1 VSGPSRLARSLG
13 HRVALAIPVVLGIV
27 VLNFFLIHLAPG
39 DAASVLAGESGAAT
53 PEYME
58 QLRHKFG
65 LDRPLPTQFGAYLLS
80 ILHLDLGYSFR
91 NDSPVSSLILD
102 RLWPTALL
110 MLTAFI
116 AALVAGT
123 LLGLVAATGR
133 NSWRDAAISLV
144 SLVAYATPGFWLGLM
159 MIVVFAIRLGWLPTS
174 GFDTVGADNEGWDE
188 VWDVA
193 RHLVMPAA
201 ALSLFYL
208 AVYARVM
215 RASVLEQV
223 GQDYVTTARAKGQTE
238 ARVMTGHV
246 LRNALLP
253 VVTMAG
259 VQAGNLIG
267 GSIVVET
274 VFGWP
279 GIGTLAFNALQ
290 SRDLNLLLGI
300 FFVSACLVVVINLAV
315 DLVTVCLDP
324 RIEL

>member
-1 VSGPSRLARSLG
+1 MRLARFLG
-13 HRVALAIPVVLGIV
+13 HRLLLAIPVILGIV

-39 DAASVLAGESGAAT
+39 DAASVLAGESGAAS

-65 LDRPLPTQFGAYLLS
+65 LDQPMATQFGVYLLNM
-80 ILHLDLGYSFR
+80 LHLDLGYSFR
-91 NDSPVSSLILD
+91 NDSPVASLILD
-102 RLWPTALL
+102 RLWPTSLL
-110 MLTAFI
+110 MLTAFGT
-116 AALVAGT
+116 ALVIGT
-123 LLGLVAATGR
+123 LLGLAAATGR
-133 NSWRDAAISLV
+133 NSWRDAVISLV

-159 MIVVFAIRLGWLPTS
+159 MIVIFAIRLGWLPTS

-188 VWDVA
+188 VWDVG
-193 RHLVMPAA
+193 RHLVMPAV

-215 RASVLEQV
+215 RASVLEEV
-223 GQDYVTTARAKGQTE
+223 GMDYVTTARAKGQTE
-238 ARVMTGHV
+238 TRVMTGHV

-279 GIGTLAFNALQ
+279 GVGTLAFNALQ

-315 DLVTVCLDP
+315 DLVYVCLDP
-324 RIEL
+324 RMEL

>member
-1 VSGPSRLARSLG
+1 VRLARFLG
-13 HRVALAIPVVLGIV
+13 YRLLLAIPVVLGIV

-39 DAASVLAGESGAAT
+39 DAASVLAGESGAAS

-65 LDRPLPTQFGAYLLS
+65 LDQPLATQFGVYLLNM
-80 ILHLDLGYSFR
+80 LHLDLGYSFR
-91 NDSPVSSLILD
+91 NDSPVGSLIVD
-102 RLWPTALL
+102 RLWPTGLL
-110 MLTAFI
+110 MLTAFA
-116 AALVAGT
+116 AALLIGT

-133 NSWRDAAISLV
+133 NSWRDAVISLV

-174 GFDTVGADNEGWDE
+174 GYDTVGADNEGWDE
-188 VWDVA
+188 VWDVG
-193 RHLVMPAA
+193 RHLVMPAV
-201 ALSLFYL
+201 ALALFYL

-223 GQDYVTTARAKGQTE
+223 GMDYVTTARAKGQTE

-279 GIGTLAFNALQ
+279 GVGTLAFNALQ

-315 DLVTVCLDP
+315 DLVYVCLDP
-324 RIEL
+324 RLEL

>member
-1 VSGPSRLARSLG
+1 VRLARYVGYRLL
-13 HRVALAIPVVLGIV
+13 LAVPVILGIV

-53 PEYME
+53 PEYMAL
-58 QLRHKFG
+58 LRHKFG
-65 LDRPLPTQFGAYLLS
+65 LDQPMSTQFFAYLLNMA
-80 ILHLDLGYSFR
+80 HLDLGYSFR
-91 NDSPVSSLILD
+91 NDSPVAALILD

-110 MLTAFI
+110 MLTAFA
-116 AALVAGT
+116 AALVIGVA
-123 LLGLVAATGR
+123 LGLVAATGR
-133 NSWRDAAISLV
+133 NSWRDSVISLV

-159 MIVVFAIRLGWLPTS
+159 MIVVFAIRLEWLPTS
-174 GFDTVGADNEGWDE
+174 GFDTVGAYNEGWDE
-188 VWDVA
+188 VVDVT
-193 RHLVMPAA
+193 RHLVMPAV

-208 AVYARVM
+208 ALYARVM
-215 RASVLEQV
+215 RASVLEQT
-223 GQDYVTTARAKGQTE
+223 GMDYVTTARAKGQTE
-238 ARVMTGHV
+238 RRVMTGHV

-253 VVTMAG
+253 IVTIAG

-300 FFVSACLVVVINLAV
+300 FFVSACLVVVINLVV
-315 DLVTVCLDP
+315 DLVYVTLDP
-324 RIEL
+324 RIEI

>member
-1 VSGPSRLARSLG
+1 MRLARFLG
-13 HRVALAIPVVLGIV
+13 YRLLLAIPVVLGIV

-39 DAASVLAGESGAAT
+39 DAASVLAGESGAAS

-65 LDRPLPTQFGAYLLS
+65 LDQPLATQFGVYLLNM
-80 ILHLDLGYSFR
+80 LHLDLGYSFR
-91 NDSPVSSLILD
+91 NDSPVGSLIVD
-102 RLWPTALL
+102 RLWPTGLL
-110 MLTAFI
+110 MLTAFA
-116 AALVAGT
+116 AALLVGT

-133 NSWRDAAISLV
+133 NSWRDAVISLV

-174 GFDTVGADNEGWDE
+174 GYDTVGADNEGWDE
-188 VWDVA
+188 VWDVG
-193 RHLVMPAA
+193 RHLVMPAV
-201 ALSLFYL
+201 ALALFYL

-215 RASVLEQV
+215 RAAVLEQV
-223 GQDYVTTARAKGQTE
+223 GMDYVTTARAKGQTE

-279 GIGTLAFNALQ
+279 GVGTLAFNALQ

-300 FFVSACLVVVINLAV
+300 FFISACLVVVINLAV
-315 DLVTVCLDP
+315 DLVYVCLDP
-324 RIEL
+324 RMEL

>member
-1 VSGPSRLARSLG
+1 MRLARFLG
-13 HRVALAIPVVLGIV
+13 YRLLLAIPVVLGIV

-39 DAASVLAGESGAAT
+39 DAASVLAGESGAAS

-65 LDRPLPTQFGAYLLS
+65 LDQPLATQFGVYLLNM
-80 ILHLDLGYSFR
+80 LHLDLGYSFR
-91 NDSPVSSLILD
+91 NDSPVGSLIVD
-102 RLWPTALL
+102 RLWPTGLL
-110 MLTAFI
+110 MLTAFA
-116 AALVAGT
+116 AALLIGT

-133 NSWRDAAISLV
+133 NSWRDAVISLI

-174 GFDTVGADNEGWDE
+174 GYDTVGADNEGWDE
-188 VWDVA
+188 VWDVG
-193 RHLVMPAA
+193 RHLVMPAV
-201 ALSLFYL
+201 ALALFYL

-215 RASVLEQV
+215 RAAVLEQV
-223 GQDYVTTARAKGQTE
+223 GMDYVTTARAKGQTE
-238 ARVMTGHV
+238 ARVMVGHV

-279 GIGTLAFNALQ
+279 GVGTLAFNALQ

-300 FFVSACLVVVINLAV
+300 FFISACLVVVINLAV
-315 DLVTVCLDP
+315 DLVYVCLDP
-324 RIEL
+324 RMEL

>member
-1 VSGPSRLARSLG
+1 MRLARFLG
-13 HRVALAIPVVLGIV
+13 YRLLLAIPVVLGIV
-27 VLNFFLIHLAPG
+27 ALNFFLIHLAPG
-39 DAASVLAGESGAAT
+39 DAASVLAGESGAAS

-65 LDRPLPTQFGAYLLS
+65 LDQPLATQFSVYLLNM
-80 ILHLDLGYSFR
+80 LHLDLGYSFR
-91 NDSPVSSLILD
+91 NDSPVGSLIVD
-102 RLWPTALL
+102 RLWPTGLL
-110 MLTAFI
+110 MLTAFA
-116 AALVAGT
+116 AALLIGT

-133 NSWRDAAISLV
+133 NSWRDAVISLV

-174 GFDTVGADNEGWDE
+174 GYDTVGADNEGWDE
-188 VWDVA
+188 VWDVG
-193 RHLVMPAA
+193 RHLVMPAV
-201 ALSLFYL
+201 ALALFYL

-215 RASVLEQV
+215 RASVLEQI
-223 GQDYVTTARAKGQTE
+223 GMDYVTTARAKGQTE

-279 GIGTLAFNALQ
+279 GVGTLAFNALQ

-300 FFVSACLVVVINLAV
+300 FFISACLVVVINLAV
-315 DLVTVCLDP
+315 DLVYVCLDP
-324 RIEL
+324 RLEL

>member
-1 VSGPSRLARSLG
+1 MRLTRFLG
-13 HRVALAIPVVLGIV
+13 YRLLLAIPVVLGIV

-39 DAASVLAGESGAAT
+39 DAASVLAGESGAAS

-65 LDRPLPTQFGAYLLS
+65 LDQPLATQFGVYLLNM
-80 ILHLDLGYSFR
+80 LHLDLGYSFR
-91 NDSPVSSLILD
+91 NDSPVGSLIVD
-102 RLWPTALL
+102 RLWPTGLL
-110 MLTAFI
+110 MLTAFA
-116 AALVAGT
+116 AALLIGT

-133 NSWRDAAISLV
+133 NSWRDAVISLV

-174 GFDTVGADNEGWDE
+174 GYDTVGADNEGWDE
-188 VWDVA
+188 VWDVG
-193 RHLVMPAA
+193 RHLVMPAV
-201 ALSLFYL
+201 ALALFYL

-223 GQDYVTTARAKGQTE
+223 GMDYVTTARAKGQTE

-279 GIGTLAFNALQ
+279 GVGTLAFNALQ

-315 DLVTVCLDP
+315 DLVYVCLDP
-324 RIEL
+324 RLEL

>member
-1 VSGPSRLARSLG
+1 MRLARFLG
-13 HRVALAIPVVLGIV
+13 YRLLLAIPVVLGIV

-39 DAASVLAGESGAAT
+39 DAASVLAGESGAAS

-65 LDRPLPTQFGAYLLS
+65 LDRPLATQFGVYLLNM
-80 ILHLDLGYSFR
+80 LHLDLGYSFR
-91 NDSPVSSLILD
+91 NDSPVGSLIVD
-102 RLWPTALL
+102 RLWPTGLL
-110 MLTAFI
+110 MLTAFA
-116 AALVAGT
+116 AALLIGT

-133 NSWRDAAISLV
+133 NSWRDAVISLV

-174 GFDTVGADNEGWDE
+174 GYDTVGADNEGWDE
-188 VWDVA
+188 VWDVG
-193 RHLVMPAA
+193 RHLVMPAV
-201 ALSLFYL
+201 ALALFYL

-223 GQDYVTTARAKGQTE
+223 GMDYVTTARAKGQTE

-279 GIGTLAFNALQ
+279 GVGTLAFNALQ

-315 DLVTVCLDP
+315 DLVYVCLDP
-324 RIEL
+324 RLEL

>member
-1 VSGPSRLARSLG
+1 MRLARFLG
-13 HRVALAIPVVLGIV
+13 YRLLLAIPVVLGIV

-39 DAASVLAGESGAAT
+39 DAASVLAGESGAAS

-65 LDRPLPTQFGAYLLS
+65 LDQPLATQFGVYLLNM
-80 ILHLDLGYSFR
+80 LHLDLGYSFR
-91 NDSPVSSLILD
+91 NDSPVGSLIVD
-102 RLWPTALL
+102 RLWPTGLL
-110 MLTAFI
+110 MLTAFA
-116 AALVAGT
+116 AALLIGT

-133 NSWRDAAISLV
+133 NAWRDAVISLV

-174 GFDTVGADNEGWDE
+174 GYDTVGADNEGWDE
-188 VWDVA
+188 VWDVG
-193 RHLVMPAA
+193 RHLVMPAV
-201 ALSLFYL
+201 ALALFYL

-215 RASVLEQV
+215 RAAVLEQV
-223 GQDYVTTARAKGQTE
+223 GMDYVTTARAKGQTE

-279 GIGTLAFNALQ
+279 GVGTLAFNALQ

-315 DLVTVCLDP
+315 DLVYVCLDP
-324 RIEL
+324 RMEL

>member
-1 VSGPSRLARSLG
+1 MRLARFLG
-13 HRVALAIPVVLGIV
+13 YRLLLAIPVVLGIV

-39 DAASVLAGESGAAT
+39 DAASVLAGESGAAS

-65 LDRPLPTQFGAYLLS
+65 LDRPLATQFGVYLLNM
-80 ILHLDLGYSFR
+80 LHLDLGYSFR
-91 NDSPVSSLILD
+91 NDSPVGSLIVD
-102 RLWPTALL
+102 RLWPTGLL
-110 MLTAFI
+110 MLTAFA
-116 AALVAGT
+116 AALLIGT

-133 NSWRDAAISLV
+133 NSWRDAVISLV

-174 GFDTVGADNEGWDE
+174 GYDTVGADNEGWDE
-188 VWDVA
+188 VWDVG
-193 RHLVMPAA
+193 RHLVMPAV
-201 ALSLFYL
+201 ALALFYL

-215 RASVLEQV
+215 RASVLEQI
-223 GQDYVTTARAKGQTE
+223 GMDYVTTARAKGQTE
-238 ARVMTGHV
+238 ARVMVGHV

-279 GIGTLAFNALQ
+279 GVGTLAFNALQ

-300 FFVSACLVVVINLAV
+300 FFVSAGLVVVINLAV
-315 DLVTVCLDP
+315 DLVYVCLDP
-324 RIEL
+324 RMEL

>member
-1 VSGPSRLARSLG
+1 MRLARFLG
-13 HRVALAIPVVLGIV
+13 YRLLLAIPVVLGIV

-39 DAASVLAGESGAAT
+39 DAASVLAGESGAAS

-65 LDRPLPTQFGAYLLS
+65 LDRPLLAQFGVYLLNMA
-80 ILHLDLGYSFR
+80 HLDLGYSFR
-91 NDSPVSSLILD
+91 NDSPVASLIVD
-102 RLWPTALL
+102 RLWPTGLL
-110 MLTAFI
+110 MLTAFA
-116 AALVAGT
+116 AALLIGT

-133 NSWRDAAISLV
+133 NSWRDGIISLL

-174 GFDTVGADNEGWDE
+174 GYDTVGADNEGWDE
-188 VWDVA
+188 VWDVG
-193 RHLVMPAA
+193 RHLVMPAV
-201 ALSLFYL
+201 ALALFYL

-215 RASVLEQV
+215 RASVLEQI
-223 GQDYVTTARAKGQTE
+223 GMDYVTTARAKGQTE

-300 FFVSACLVVVINLAV
+300 FFVSACLVVVINLVV
-315 DLVTVCLDP
+315 DLVYVGLDP
-324 RIEL
+324 RMEL

>member
-1 VSGPSRLARSLG
+1 MRLVKY
-13 HRVALAIPVVLGIV
+13 VAWRLLLAVPVVLGIV

-53 PEYME
+53 PEYMAV
-58 QLRHKFG
+58 LRHKFG
-65 LDRPLPTQFGAYLLS
+65 LDQPLSTQFVVYLGQMA
-80 ILHLDLGYSFR
+80 HLDLGYSFR
-91 NDSPVSSLILD
+91 NDSSVGGLIFD
-102 RLWPTALL
+102 RLGPTLLL
-110 MLTAFI
+110 MLTAFGV
-116 AALVAGT
+116 ALLVGT
-123 LLGLVAATGR
+123 LLGLLAATGR
-133 NSWRDAAISLV
+133 NGLRDAVISLV

-159 MIVVFAIRLGWLPTS
+159 MIVVFSIRLEWLPTS
-174 GFDTVGADNEGWDE
+174 GFDTVGAYNEGWDE

-193 RHLVMPAA
+193 RHLVMPAVS
-201 ALSLFYL
+201 LSLFYL

-223 GQDYVTTARAKGQTE
+223 GADYVTTARAKGQTE
-238 ARVMTGHV
+238 RRVMTGHV

-300 FFVSACLVVVINLAV
+300 FFVSACLVVVVNLVV
-315 DLVTVCLDP
+315 DLVYVSLDP
-324 RIEL
+324 RIQI

>member
-1 VSGPSRLARSLG
+1 MRLARFLG
-13 HRVALAIPVVLGIV
+13 YRLLLSIPVVLGIV

-39 DAASVLAGESGAAT
+39 DAASVLAGESGAAS

-65 LDRPLPTQFGAYLLS
+65 LDQPLATQFGVYLLNM
-80 ILHLDLGYSFR
+80 LHLDLGYSFR
-91 NDSPVSSLILD
+91 NDSPVGSLIVD
-102 RLWPTALL
+102 RLWPTGLL
-110 MLTAFI
+110 MLTAFA
-116 AALVAGT
+116 AALVIGT

-133 NSWRDAAISLV
+133 NSWRDALISLV

-174 GFDTVGADNEGWDE
+174 GYDTVGADNEGWDE
-188 VWDVA
+188 VWDVG
-193 RHLVMPAA
+193 RHLVMPAV
-201 ALSLFYL
+201 ALALFYL

-223 GQDYVTTARAKGQTE
+223 GMDYVTTARAKGQTE

-279 GIGTLAFNALQ
+279 GVGTLAFNALQ

-300 FFVSACLVVVINLAV
+300 FFVSACLVVAINLAV
-315 DLVTVCLDP
+315 DLVYVCLDP
-324 RIEL
+324 RLEL

>member
-1 VSGPSRLARSLG
+1 MRLLKYIAWRLL
-13 HRVALAIPVVLGIV
+13 LAIPVVLGIV

-39 DAASVLAGESGAAT
+39 DAASVLAGESGAGT

-58 QLRHKFG
+58 VLRHKFG
-65 LDRPLPTQFGAYLLS
+65 LDQPLSTQFFTYLLQMAQ
-80 ILHLDLGYSFR
+80 LDLGYSFR
-91 NDSPVSSLILD
+91 NDSSVAALIIE
-102 RLWPTALL
+102 RLWPTGLL
-110 MLTAFI
+110 MLTAFSV
-116 AALVAGT
+116 ALLVGT
-123 LLGLVAATGR
+123 VLGLVAATGR
-133 NSWRDAAISLV
+133 NGFRDAVISLV

-159 MIVVFAIRLGWLPTS
+159 MIVVFSIRLNWLPTS
-174 GFDTVGADNEGWDE
+174 GFDTVGAYNEGWDE

-193 RHLVMPAA
+193 RHLVMPAV
-201 ALSLFYL
+201 ALALFYL
-208 AVYARVM
+208 ALYARVM
-215 RASVLEQV
+215 RASVLEQA
-223 GQDYVTTARAKGQTE
+223 GADYVTTARAKGQTE
-238 ARVMTGHV
+238 RRVMTGHV

-300 FFVSACLVVVINLAV
+300 FFVSACLVVLVNLVV
-315 DLVTVCLDP
+315 DLVYVSLDP
-324 RIEL
+324 RMEV

>member
-1 VSGPSRLARSLG
+1 MRLVRFLG
-13 HRVALAIPVVLGIV
+13 HRFLLAIPVILGIV

-39 DAASVLAGESGAAT
+39 DAASVLAGESGAAS

-58 QLRHKFG
+58 QLRRKFG
-65 LDRPLPTQFGAYLLS
+65 LDQPMATQFGVYLLNM
-80 ILHLDLGYSFR
+80 LHLDLGYSFR
-91 NDSPVSSLILD
+91 NDSPVASLILD
-102 RLWPTALL
+102 RLWPTSLL
-110 MLTAFI
+110 MLTAFGT
-116 AALVAGT
+116 ALVIGT

-133 NSWRDAAISLV
+133 NSWRDAVISLV

-159 MIVVFAIRLGWLPTS
+159 MIVIFAIRLGWLPTS
-174 GFDTVGADNEGWDE
+174 GFDTVGAYNEGWDE
-188 VWDVA
+188 VWDVG
-193 RHLVMPAA
+193 RHLVMPAV

-223 GQDYVTTARAKGQTE
+223 GMDYVTTARAKGQTE

-279 GIGTLAFNALQ
+279 GVGTLAFNALQ

-315 DLVTVCLDP
+315 DLVYVCLDP
-324 RIEL
+324 RMEL

>member
-1 VSGPSRLARSLG
+1 VRLARYLG
-13 HRVALAIPVVLGIV
+13 HRILLAIPVVLGIV

-39 DAASVLAGESGAAT
+39 DAASVLAGESGAAS
-53 PEYME
+53 PEYLE
-58 QLRHKFG
+58 QLRQKFG
-65 LDRPLPTQFGAYLLS
+65 LDQPLGTQFLVYLTNM
-80 ILHLDLGYSFR
+80 LHLNLGYSFR
-91 NDSPVSSLILD
+91 NDSPVTDLILD
-102 RLWPTALL
+102 RLWPTGLL
-110 MLTAFI
+110 MLTAFG

-123 LLGLVAATGR
+123 LLGLIAATRR
-133 NSWRDAAISLV
+133 NSWRDSVISLV

-159 MIVVFAIRLGWLPTS
+159 MIVVFAIHLGWLPTS
-174 GFDTVGADNEGWDE
+174 GFDTVGADTEGWDQ

-193 RHLVMPAA
+193 RHLVMPAI

-223 GQDYVTTARAKGQTE
+223 GMDYVTTARAKGQTE
-238 ARVMTGHV
+238 TRIMTGHV

-300 FFVSACLVVVINLAV
+300 FFVSACLVVLVNLAV
-315 DLVTVCLDP
+315 DLIYTALDP
-324 RIEL
+324 RMEL

>member
-1 VSGPSRLARSLG
+1 MRLARFLG
-13 HRVALAIPVVLGIV
+13 YRLLLSIPVVLGIV

-39 DAASVLAGESGAAT
+39 DAASVLAGESGAAS

-65 LDRPLPTQFGAYLLS
+65 LDQPLATQFGVYLLNM
-80 ILHLDLGYSFR
+80 LHLDLGYSFR
-91 NDSPVSSLILD
+91 NDSPVGSLIVD
-102 RLWPTALL
+102 RLWPTGLL
-110 MLTAFI
+110 MLTAFA
-116 AALVAGT
+116 AALVIGT

-133 NSWRDAAISLV
+133 NSWRDALISLV

-174 GFDTVGADNEGWDE
+174 GYDTVGADNEGWDE
-188 VWDVA
+188 VWDVG
-193 RHLVMPAA
+193 RHLVMPAV
-201 ALSLFYL
+201 ALALFYL

-223 GQDYVTTARAKGQTE
+223 GMDYVTTARAKGQTE

-279 GIGTLAFNALQ
+279 GVGTLAFNALQ

-300 FFVSACLVVVINLAV
+300 FFVSACLVVVINLVV
-315 DLVTVCLDP
+315 DLVYVGLDP
-324 RIEL
+324 RMEL

>member
-1 VSGPSRLARSLG
+1 MRLARFLG
-13 HRVALAIPVVLGIV
+13 HRFLLAIPVILGIV

-39 DAASVLAGESGAAT
+39 DAASVLAGESGAAS

-58 QLRHKFG
+58 QLRRKFG
-65 LDRPLPTQFGAYLLS
+65 LDQPMATQFGVYLLNM
-80 ILHLDLGYSFR
+80 LHLDLGYSFR
-91 NDSPVSSLILD
+91 NDSPVASLILD
-102 RLWPTALL
+102 RLWPTSLL
-110 MLTAFI
+110 MLTAFGT
-116 AALVAGT
+116 ALVIGT

-133 NSWRDAAISLV
+133 NSWRDAVISLV

-159 MIVVFAIRLGWLPTS
+159 MIVIFAIRLGWLPTS

-188 VWDVA
+188 VWDVG
-193 RHLVMPAA
+193 RHLVMPAV

-223 GQDYVTTARAKGQTE
+223 GMDYVTTARAKGQTE

-279 GIGTLAFNALQ
+279 GVGTLAFNALQ

-315 DLVTVCLDP
+315 DLVYVCLDP
-324 RIEL
+324 RMEL